1 MRQAGTWLI
10 TDGGASMRPT
20 ESSVEGETLPMAIY
34 SQAKGT
40 IRPDFK
46 ISRKKAKIQG
56 MAKIGTKKKEELR
69 IF

>member
-1 MRQAGTWLI
+1 
-10 TDGGASMRPT
+10 MRPT

-46 ISRKKAKIQG
+46 NF
-56 MAKIGTKKKEELR
+56 KKESKNPGKGKNRPKEKRR
-69 IF
+69 ITNFLTKGKQYRKRIGVE

>member
-1 MRQAGTWLI
+1 
-10 TDGGASMRPT
+10 MRPT

-46 ISRKKAKIQG
+46 ISRKKAKI
-56 MAKIGTKKKEELR
+56 GTKKKEE
-69 IF
+69 